1 MIFPF
6 DIGNKFLK
14 EKIAVSR
21 FSICRVDVKSFPSV
35 RSDDKEIADLVLAPQ
50 PVQQRPAPIIKELLL
65 ISAEAVQIVEN
76 GIILPR
82 SFRSIRIVAVRHINA
97 VAHRMLQDFAVHGAA
112 INASLRGNWKGRE

>member
-82 SFRSIRIVAVRHINA
+82 SFKNKNKKTNKHKNTKT
-97 VAHRMLQDFAVHGAA
+97 H
-112 INASLRGNWKGRE
+112 K